1 MKVDQTRRNSLP
13 GVKPS
18 SGSRGVKSSNFDSLL
33 VSEQKIDPVASTN
46 RISSVDAVVA
56 MQEITADNKDE
67 TRAKNRASL
76 ILDKLE
82 DIRMGLLLGQIP
94 KSNLEELSKIL
105 KVARENSVDSNLLE
119 IIDDVELRAKI
130 ELAKLEIIN

>member
-1 MKVDQTRRNSLP
+1 
-13 GVKPS
+13 
-18 SGSRGVKSSNFDSLL
+18 
-33 VSEQKIDPVASTN
+33 
-46 RISSVDAVVA
+46 
-56 MQEITADNKDE
+56 MQEVTDDNKDE
-67 TRAKNRASL
+67 RRVKNRASL

-94 KSNLEELSKIL
+94 KSKLEELSKIL